1 MNTRPDPAPPPGWP
15 GAPWRAR
22 RADRQAGLTRASRTA
37 PVCRLWRSL
46 FPAAATLGQLAD
58 ILANIAPSVLRRR
71 HGVRPGRGMPA
82 ASHTLAH
89 DGMLGAACGRVP
101 VATRAGSGR

>member
-22 RADRQAGLTRASRTA
+22 RADRVAGLARAPRTA
-37 PVCRLWRSL
+37 PVCRLWRRL
-46 FPAAATLGQLAD
+46 FPAAATPVQLAD
-58 ILANIAPSVLRRR
+58 LLANIAPSVLRRR
-71 HGVRPGRGMPA
+71 HGNRPGRGLPA
-82 ASHTLAH
+82 TSRTLAR
-89 DGMLGAACGRVP
+89 DDFLGAACGRVP